1 MTTTQKQN
9 FIRNLEYA
17 MKFLAEACGEMKEAQ
32 EVIREEI
39 KQLYIGRLLTMKKGA
54 SDEMFELSEEKSA
67 LADMIEKLNAFSDIV
82 EKFYNKH
89 K

>member
-1 MTTTQKQN
+1 MNITKKQA

-17 MKFLAEACGEMKEAQ
+17 MKFLAEARGELQEAQ

-39 KQLYIGRLLTMKKGA
+39 EQLYIGRLLTMKKGA
-54 SDEMFELSEEKSA
+54 SEEMFELSEEKSA
-67 LADMIEKLNAFSDIV
+67 LADMIEKLDAFSDVV
-82 EKFYNKH
+82 EKIYNKH